1 MVGNCIG
8 IVLLTIGIGVCQL
21 LAARPDQR
29 TVQIYICAAG
39 ILVDVAAKPEDLRA
53 GDVIPGCCDMRGDDV
68 QDVLGATKS
77 VVADAQRLL
86 SCKERGNRIHG
97 AVFQN

>member
-39 ILVDVAAKPEDLRA
+39 ILVDVAAKPED
-53 GDVIPGCCDMRGDDV
+53 
-68 QDVLGATKS
+68 
-77 VVADAQRLL
+77 
-86 SCKERGNRIHG
+86 
-97 AVFQN
+97 